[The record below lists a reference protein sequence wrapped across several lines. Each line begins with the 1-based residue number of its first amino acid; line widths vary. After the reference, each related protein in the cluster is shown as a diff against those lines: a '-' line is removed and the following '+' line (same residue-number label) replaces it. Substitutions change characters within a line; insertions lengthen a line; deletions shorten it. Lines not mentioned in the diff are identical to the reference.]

1 MWHSD
6 AVKSFIC
13 TFDYIVVLRVAM
25 RRIQLIVLCCFLFYS
40 AVSTQ
45 LLCYGADG
53 TPIPCYPPY
62 GDVAAGLVP
71 VATSTCSLA
80 GPACEKCSPCD
91 ANVASQS
98 HPASQT
104 TDGSSDTYW
113 QSANVSPGEN
123 ANLTYNLGGVYEVM
137 NVSVEFVGPVPNIT
151 VLLKQAD
158 AGETFVTLLSYSA
171 ALCGGKSTCASVA
184 VRVLSDA
191 HQIVTFAVSQNVQ
204 PAEAIRLCLYP
215 TKDYVAVANVNVTAR
230 CACNGHASSCA
241 KEGGYPVC
249 NCSHN
254 SEGRRCETCSNGY
267 GKQPWSSS
275 GGLAGA
281 SVCQGIVAC
290 ARGVWAIA

>member
-25 RRIQLIVLCCFLFYS
+25 RRIQLIVLCCFLFCS

-113 QSANVSPGEN
+113 QSANVSPGES

-171 ALCGGKSTCASVA
+171 ALCKGKKHVRLGGSPSV
-184 VRVLSDA
+184 VRRAPD
-191 HQIVTFAVSQNVQ
+191 
-204 PAEAIRLCLYP
+204 
-215 TKDYVAVANVNVTAR
+215 
-230 CACNGHASSCA
+230 
-241 KEGGYPVC
+241 
-249 NCSHN
+249 SHLR
-254 SEGRRCETCSNGY
+254 S
-267 GKQPWSSS
+267 
-275 GGLAGA
+275 
-281 SVCQGIVAC
+281 
-290 ARGVWAIA
+290 